1 MTGRRQIVLGVV
13 RWGGEQIVTGRVDGI
28 RVLIAD
34 DHPVMRDGIAAAIES
49 GHDMVVIGEAADGA
63 EAIVRFRELRP
74 DVALVDLQMP
84 GVDGLQAIA
93 AIGGEFPDA
102 RIIVLTS
109 YPGDARVKRALTFG
123 ASAYLLKTATREE
136 ILTAIRSVMN
146 GRRVVA
152 SEVAGEIASHA
163 WSEMLSD
170 RELSV
175 LRLVATGHTN
185 KRIAEVLC
193 ISEDTV
199 KARLKNIM
207 IKLGAMDRTHA
218 VTLARNRGFFDT

>member
-1 MTGRRQIVLGVV
+1 MVT
-13 RWGGEQIVTGRVDGI
+13 GGEDRI

-34 DHPVMRDGIAAAIES
+34 DHPIMRDGIAVALES
-49 GHDMVVIGEAADGA
+49 SPDMEVVGQAADGA
-63 EAIVRFRELRP
+63 EAIVRFRELLP
-74 DVALVDLQMP
+74 DVALIDLQMP
-84 GVDGLQAIA
+84 GVDGLQAIH
-93 AIGGEFPDA
+93 AISAEFPQA

-109 YPGDARVKRALTFG
+109 YPGDARVRRALTQG
-123 ASAYLLKTATREE
+123 ANAYMLKTATREE
-136 ILTAIRSVMN
+136 ILTAIRSVMS

-175 LRLVATGHTN
+175 LRLVATGNTN
-185 KRIAEVLC
+185 KRIADILC
-193 ISEDTV
+193 VSEDTV

-207 IKLGAMDRTHA
+207 TKLGALDRTHA
-218 VTLARNRGFFDT
+218 VTLARNRGFFDG

>member
-1 MTGRRQIVLGVV
+1 MLTGGADR
-13 RWGGEQIVTGRVDGI
+13 I

-34 DHPVMRDGIAAAIES
+34 DHPIMRDGIAVALES
-49 GHDMVVIGEAADGA
+49 SPDMDVVGQAADGA

-74 DVALVDLQMP
+74 DVALIDLQMP
-84 GVDGLQAIA
+84 GVDGLQAIHTISA
-93 AIGGEFPDA
+93 EFPQA

-109 YPGDARVKRALTFG
+109 YPGDARVKRALTLG
-123 ASAYLLKTATREE
+123 ANAYMLKTATRDE
-136 ILTAIRSVMN
+136 ILGAIRSVMN

-152 SEVAGEIASHA
+152 SEVAGDIASHA

-175 LRLVATGHTN
+175 LRLVATGNTN
-185 KRIAEVLC
+185 KRIADILC
-193 ISEDTV
+193 VSEDTV

-207 IKLGAMDRTHA
+207 TKLGALDRTHA
-218 VTLARNRGFFDT
+218 VTLARNRGFFDS

>member
-1 MTGRRQIVLGVV
+1 MVRHGAGGR
-13 RWGGEQIVTGRVDGI
+13 IVTGGDERI

-34 DHPVMRDGIAAAIES
+34 DHPIMRDGIVAAIES
-49 GHDMVVIGEAADGA
+49 GGDMVVVGQAADGA
-63 EAIVRFRELRP
+63 EAIVRHRELQP
-74 DVALVDLQMP
+74 DVALIDLQMP
-84 GVDGLQAIA
+84 GVDGLQAIST
-93 AIGGEFPDA
+93 ISGERPSA

-109 YPGDARVKRALTFG
+109 YPGDARVKRALSFG
-123 ASAYLLKTATREE
+123 ACAYLLKTATRDE
-136 ILTAIRSVMN
+136 ILAAIRSVI
-146 GRRVVA
+146 GGKRVVA

-185 KRIAEVLC
+185 KRIADILC
-193 ISEDTV
+193 VSEDTV

-207 IKLGAMDRTHA
+207 TKLGAMDRTHA
-218 VTLARNRGFFDT
+218 VTLARDRGFFDA

>member
-1 MTGRRQIVLGVV
+1 MTGGDER
-13 RWGGEQIVTGRVDGI
+13 I

-34 DHPVMRDGIAAAIES
+34 DHPIMRDGIAAAIES
-49 GHDMVVIGEAADGA
+49 GTDMVVVGQAADGA
-63 EAIVRFRELRP
+63 EAIVRYREMHP
-74 DVALVDLQMP
+74 DVALIDLQMP

-93 AIGGEFPDA
+93 TISGEHPAA
-102 RIIVLTS
+102 RVIVLTS
-109 YPGDARVKRALTFG
+109 YPGDARVKRALSLG
-123 ASAYLLKTATREE
+123 AGAYLLKTATREE
-136 ILTAIRSVMN
+136 ILGAIRSVMN

-152 SEVAGEIASHA
+152 TEVAGEIASHA

-185 KRIAEVLC
+185 KRIADILC
-193 ISEDTV
+193 VSEDTV

-207 IKLGAMDRTHA
+207 TKLGAMDRTHA
-218 VTLARNRGFFDT
+218 VTLARERGFFDA

>member
-1 MTGRRQIVLGVV
+1 MLTGGADR
-13 RWGGEQIVTGRVDGI
+13 I

-34 DHPVMRDGIAAAIES
+34 DHPIMRDGIAVALES
-49 GHDMVVIGEAADGA
+49 SPDMDVVGQAADGA

-74 DVALVDLQMP
+74 DVALIDLQMP
-84 GVDGLQAIA
+84 GVDGLQAIHTISA
-93 AIGGEFPDA
+93 EFPQA

-109 YPGDARVKRALTFG
+109 YPGDARVKRALTLG
-123 ASAYLLKTATREE
+123 ANAYMLKTATRDE
-136 ILTAIRSVMN
+136 ILGAIRSVMN

-175 LRLVATGHTN
+175 LRLVATGNTN
-185 KRIAEVLC
+185 KRIADILC
-193 ISEDTV
+193 VSEDTV

-207 IKLGAMDRTHA
+207 TKLGALDRTHA
-218 VTLARNRGFFDT
+218 VTLARNRGFFDS

>member
-1 MTGRRQIVLGVV
+1 MTGREGC
-13 RWGGEQIVTGRVDGI
+13 I

-34 DHPVMRDGIAAAIES
+34 DHPIMRDGIAAAIES
-49 GHDMVVIGEAADGA
+49 GEDMVVVGQAVDGA

-74 DVALVDLQMP
+74 DIALVDLQMP

-93 AIGGEFPDA
+93 AIGGEFPEA

-123 ASAYLLKTATREE
+123 ASAYLLKTATRDE
-136 ILTAIRSVMN
+136 ILAAIRSVMN
-146 GRRVVA
+146 GKRVVA

-175 LRLVATGHTN
+175 LRLVATGNTN
-185 KRIAEVLC
+185 KRIADILC

-218 VTLARNRGFFDT
+218 VTLARSRGFFDA

>member
-1 MTGRRQIVLGVV
+1 MTGRA
-13 RWGGEQIVTGRVDGI
+13 DGI

-34 DHPVMRDGIAAAIES
+34 DHPVMRDGIAAAVES
-49 GHDMVVIGEAADGA
+49 GHDMVVIGQAADGA

-123 ASAYLLKTATREE
+123 ASAYLLKTATRDE
-136 ILTAIRSVMN
+136 ILAAIRSVMN

-185 KRIAEVLC
+185 KRIADILC

-207 IKLGAMDRTHA
+207 TKLGALDRTHA

>member
-1 MTGRRQIVLGVV
+1 ME
-13 RWGGEQIVTGRVDGI
+13 GEISHVPGEDNVTGGAECV

-49 GHDMVVIGEAADGA
+49 GPDMVVVGQAADGA
-63 EAIVRFRELRP
+63 EAIVRFRELLP
-74 DVALVDLQMP
+74 DVALIDLQMP

-93 AIGGEFPDA
+93 TICGEYPAA

-123 ASAYLLKTATREE
+123 ACAYLLKTATREE
-136 ILTAIRSVMN
+136 ILAAIRSVM
-146 GRRVVA
+146 GGKRVVA

-185 KRIAEVLC
+185 KRIADVLC

-207 IKLGAMDRTHA
+207 TKLDAMDRTHA
-218 VTLARNRGFFDT
+218 VTLARDRGFFDA

>member
-1 MTGRRQIVLGVV
+1 M
-13 RWGGEQIVTGRVDGI
+13 VTGGADRI

-34 DHPVMRDGIAAAIES
+34 DHPIMRDGIAVALES
-49 GHDMVVIGEAADGA
+49 SPDMDVVGQAADGA
-63 EAIVRFRELRP
+63 EAIVRFRELHP
-74 DVALVDLQMP
+74 DVALIDLQMP
-84 GVDGLQAIA
+84 GVDGLQAIH
-93 AIGGEFPDA
+93 AISAEFPQA

-109 YPGDARVKRALTFG
+109 YPGDARVKRALTLG
-123 ASAYLLKTATREE
+123 ANAYMLKTATREE
-136 ILTAIRSVMN
+136 ILGAIRSVMN

-152 SEVAGEIASHA
+152 TEVAGEIASHA

-185 KRIAEVLC
+185 KRIADILC
-193 ISEDTV
+193 VSEDTV

-207 IKLGAMDRTHA
+207 TKLGALDRTHA
-218 VTLARNRGFFDT
+218 VTLARNRGFFDG

>member
-1 MTGRRQIVLGVV
+1 
-13 RWGGEQIVTGRVDGI
+13 VTGRADGI

-49 GHDMVVIGEAADGA
+49 G
-63 EAIVRFRELRP
+63 EAIVRYRELRP
-74 DVALVDLQMP
+74 DIALIDLQMP

-93 AIGGEFPDA
+93 AIGGEFPEA

-136 ILTAIRSVMN
+136 ILAAIRSVMN

-185 KRIAEVLC
+185 KRIADVLC

-207 IKLGAMDRTHA
+207 TKLGAMDRTHA
-218 VTLARNRGFFDT
+218 VTIARNRGFFDA

>member
-1 MTGRRQIVLGVV
+1 
-13 RWGGEQIVTGRVDGI
+13 VTADAPSI

-34 DHPVMRDGIAAAIES
+34 DHPIMRDGIVAAIDS
-49 GHDMVVIGEAADGA
+49 AQDMTVVGQAADGA
-63 EAIVRFRELRP
+63 EAIVRYRELRP

-84 GVDGLQAIA
+84 GVDGLQAISTLGA
-93 AIGGEFPDA
+93 EFPDA

-123 ASAYLLKTATREE
+123 ANAYLLKTATRDE
-136 ILTAIRSVMN
+136 ILAAIRSVMI

-152 SEVAGEIASHA
+152 TEIAGDIASHA

-185 KRIAEVLC
+185 KRIADILC
-193 ISEDTV
+193 VSEDTV

-207 IKLGAMDRTHA
+207 TKLGALDRTHA
-218 VTLARNRGFFDT
+218 VTLARHRGFFDG

>member
-1 MTGRRQIVLGVV
+1 MTSRA
-13 RWGGEQIVTGRVDGI
+13 DGI

-49 GHDMVVIGEAADGA
+49 GEDMIVIGQAVDGA
-63 EAIVRFRELRP
+63 EAIVRYRELRP
-74 DVALVDLQMP
+74 DIALIDLQMP

-93 AIGGEFPDA
+93 AIGGEFPEA

-136 ILTAIRSVMN
+136 ILAAIRSVMN

-185 KRIAEVLC
+185 KRIADVLC

-207 IKLGAMDRTHA
+207 TKLGAMDRTHA
-218 VTLARNRGFFDT
+218 VTIARNRGFFDA

>member
-1 MTGRRQIVLGVV
+1 MTGRA
-13 RWGGEQIVTGRVDGI
+13 DCI

-34 DHPVMRDGIAAAIES
+34 DHPIMRDGIAAAIES
-49 GHDMVVIGEAADGA
+49 GEDMVVIGQAADGA

-74 DVALVDLQMP
+74 DIALIDLQMP

-93 AIGGEFPDA
+93 AIGGEFPEA

-136 ILTAIRSVMN
+136 ILAAIRSVMN

-185 KRIAEVLC
+185 KRIADILC

-207 IKLGAMDRTHA
+207 TKLGAMDRTHA
-218 VTLARNRGFFDT
+218 VTLARNRGFFDV

>member
-1 MTGRRQIVLGVV
+1 MTG
-13 RWGGEQIVTGRVDGI
+13 GEDRI

-34 DHPVMRDGIAAAIES
+34 DHPIMRDGIAVALES
-49 GHDMVVIGEAADGA
+49 SPDMEVVGQAADGA
-63 EAIVRFRELRP
+63 EAIVRFRELLP
-74 DVALVDLQMP
+74 DVALIDLQMP
-84 GVDGLQAIA
+84 GVDGLQAIH
-93 AIGGEFPDA
+93 AISAEFPQA

-109 YPGDARVKRALTFG
+109 YPGDARVRRALTQG
-123 ASAYLLKTATREE
+123 ANAYMLKTATREE
-136 ILTAIRSVMN
+136 ILTAIRSVMS

-175 LRLVATGHTN
+175 LRLVATGNTN
-185 KRIAEVLC
+185 KRIADILC
-193 ISEDTV
+193 VSEDTV

-207 IKLGAMDRTHA
+207 TKLGALDRTHA
-218 VTLARNRGFFDT
+218 VTLARNRGFFDG

>member
-1 MTGRRQIVLGVV
+1 M
-13 RWGGEQIVTGRVDGI
+13 VTGGADRI

-34 DHPVMRDGIAAAIES
+34 DHPIMRDGIAVALES
-49 GHDMVVIGEAADGA
+49 SPDMDVVGQAADGA

-74 DVALVDLQMP
+74 DVALIDLQMP
-84 GVDGLQAIA
+84 GVDGLQAIHTISA
-93 AIGGEFPDA
+93 EFPQA

-109 YPGDARVKRALTFG
+109 YPGDARVKRALTLG
-123 ASAYLLKTATREE
+123 ANAYMLKTATRDE
-136 ILTAIRSVMN
+136 ILGAIRSVMN

-175 LRLVATGHTN
+175 LRLVATGNTN
-185 KRIAEVLC
+185 KRIADILC
-193 ISEDTV
+193 VSEDTV

-207 IKLGAMDRTHA
+207 TKLGALDRTHA
-218 VTLARNRGFFDT
+218 VTLARNRGFFDG

>member
-1 MTGRRQIVLGVV
+1 MSEHGRRIQ
-13 RWGGEQIVTGRVDGI
+13 
-28 RVLIAD
+28 VLIAD

-49 GHDMVVIGEAADGA
+49 GGDMHVLAQACDGA

-74 DVALVDLQMP
+74 DVALIDLQMP

-93 AIGGEFPDA
+93 AICAEFPAA
-102 RIIVLTS
+102 RVIVLTS
-109 YPGDARVKRALTFG
+109 YPGDARVKRTLTVG
-123 ASAYLLKTATREE
+123 ASAYLLKSATREE
-136 ILTAIRSVMN
+136 ILAAIRTVMS

-152 SEVAGEIASHA
+152 SDVAGEIASHA

-175 LRLVATGHTN
+175 LRLVATGNTN
-185 KRIAEVLC
+185 KRIADILC

-199 KARLKNIM
+199 KARLKAIM
-207 IKLGAMDRTHA
+207 NKLGATDRTHA
-218 VTLARNRGFFDT
+218 VTLARNRGFLDG

>member
-1 MTGRRQIVLGVV
+1 MAEPGGAMVT
-13 RWGGEQIVTGRVDGI
+13 GGEDRI

-34 DHPVMRDGIAAAIES
+34 DHPIMRDGIAVALES
-49 GHDMVVIGEAADGA
+49 SPDMEVVGQAADGA
-63 EAIVRFRELRP
+63 EAIVRFRELLP
-74 DVALVDLQMP
+74 DVALIDLQMP
-84 GVDGLQAIA
+84 GVDGLQAIH
-93 AIGGEFPDA
+93 AISAEFPQA

-109 YPGDARVKRALTFG
+109 YPGDARVRRALTQG
-123 ASAYLLKTATREE
+123 ANAYMLKTATREE
-136 ILTAIRSVMN
+136 ILTAIRSVMS

-175 LRLVATGHTN
+175 LRLVATGNTN
-185 KRIAEVLC
+185 KRIADILC
-193 ISEDTV
+193 VSEDTV

-207 IKLGAMDRTHA
+207 TKLGALDRTHA
-218 VTLARNRGFFDT
+218 VTLARNRGFFDG

>member
-1 MTGRRQIVLGVV
+1 MTATAER
-13 RWGGEQIVTGRVDGI
+13 I

-34 DHPVMRDGIAAAIES
+34 DHPIMRDGIAAAIES
-49 GHDMVVIGEAADGA
+49 DVGMVVVGQAADGA
-63 EAIVRFRELRP
+63 EAIVRYRELRP
-74 DVALVDLQMP
+74 DIALIDLQMP
-84 GVDGLQAIA
+84 GVDGLQAIST
-93 AIGGEFPDA
+93 IGGEHPAA

-123 ASAYLLKTATREE
+123 ASAYLLKTATRDE
-136 ILTAIRSVMN
+136 ILAAIRSVMS

-185 KRIAEVLC
+185 KRIADILC
-193 ISEDTV
+193 VSEDTV

-218 VTLARNRGFFDT
+218 VTLARSRGFFDG

>member
-1 MTGRRQIVLGVV
+1 VCYGPFGA
-13 RWGGEQIVTGRVDGI
+13 GEKIVTGRADCI

-34 DHPVMRDGIAAAIES
+34 DHPIMRDGIAAAIES
-49 GHDMVVIGEAADGA
+49 GEDMVVIGQAADGA

-74 DVALVDLQMP
+74 DIALIDLQMP

-93 AIGGEFPDA
+93 AIGGEFPEA

-136 ILTAIRSVMN
+136 ILAAIRSVMN

-185 KRIAEVLC
+185 KRIADILC

-207 IKLGAMDRTHA
+207 TKLGAMDRTHA
-218 VTLARNRGFFDT
+218 VTLARNRGFFDV

>member
-1 MTGRRQIVLGVV
+1 
-13 RWGGEQIVTGRVDGI
+13 VTSRADGI

-49 GHDMVVIGEAADGA
+49 GEDMIVIGQAVDGA
-63 EAIVRFRELRP
+63 EAIVRYRELRP
-74 DVALVDLQMP
+74 DIALIDLQMP

-93 AIGGEFPDA
+93 AIGGEFPEA

-136 ILTAIRSVMN
+136 ILAAIRSVMN

-185 KRIAEVLC
+185 KRIADVLC

-207 IKLGAMDRTHA
+207 TKLGAMDRTHA
-218 VTLARNRGFFDT
+218 VTIARNRGFFDA

>member
-1 MTGRRQIVLGVV
+1 MTGSDER
-13 RWGGEQIVTGRVDGI
+13 I

-34 DHPVMRDGIAAAIES
+34 DHPIMRDGIVAAIES
-49 GHDMVVIGEAADGA
+49 DADMLVVGQAADGA
-63 EAIVRFRELRP
+63 EAIVRYRELQP
-74 DVALVDLQMP
+74 DVALIDLQMP

-93 AIGGEFPDA
+93 TISGEMPAA

-109 YPGDARVKRALTFG
+109 YPGDARVKRALSFG
-123 ASAYLLKTATREE
+123 ACAYLLKTATRDE
-136 ILTAIRSVMN
+136 ILAAIRSVMK
-146 GRRVVA
+146 GRRVMA

-175 LRLVATGHTN
+175 LRLVATGNTN
-185 KRIAEVLC
+185 KRIADILC

-207 IKLGAMDRTHA
+207 TKLGAVDRTHA
-218 VTLARNRGFFDT
+218 VTLARNRGFFDA

>member
-1 MTGRRQIVLGVV
+1 
-13 RWGGEQIVTGRVDGI
+13 VTGRADGI

-49 GHDMVVIGEAADGA
+49 GEDMIVIGQAVDGA
-63 EAIVRFRELRP
+63 EAIVRYRELRP
-74 DVALVDLQMP
+74 DIALIDLQMP

-93 AIGGEFPDA
+93 AIGGEFPEA

-136 ILTAIRSVMN
+136 ILAAIRSVMN

-185 KRIAEVLC
+185 KRIADVLC

-207 IKLGAMDRTHA
+207 TKLGAMDRTHA
-218 VTLARNRGFFDT
+218 VTIARNRGFFDA

>member
-1 MTGRRQIVLGVV
+1 MTSRA
-13 RWGGEQIVTGRVDGI
+13 DGI

-49 GHDMVVIGEAADGA
+49 DEGMVVIGQAADGA

-74 DVALVDLQMP
+74 DVALIDLQMP

-93 AIGGEFPDA
+93 AIGGEFPEA

-109 YPGDARVKRALTFG
+109 YPGDARVKRAHTFG

-136 ILTAIRSVMN
+136 ILAAIRSVMH

-175 LRLVATGHTN
+175 LRLVATGNTN
-185 KRIAEVLC
+185 KRIADILC

-207 IKLGAMDRTHA
+207 TKLGAMDRTHA
-218 VTLARNRGFFDT
+218 VTLARNRGFFDA

>member
-1 MTGRRQIVLGVV
+1 
-13 RWGGEQIVTGRVDGI
+13 VTVDESPI

-34 DHPVMRDGIAAAIES
+34 DHPIMRDGIVAAIES
-49 GHDMVVIGEAADGA
+49 ARDMTVVGQAADGA
-63 EAIVRFRELRP
+63 EAIVRYRELHP

-84 GVDGLQAIA
+84 GVDGLQAISTLS
-93 AIGGEFPDA
+93 GEFPNA
-102 RIIVLTS
+102 RIIVITS
-109 YPGDARVKRALTFG
+109 YPGDARVKRALAFG
-123 ASAYLLKTATREE
+123 ANAYLLKTATRDE

-152 SEVAGEIASHA
+152 ADVAGEIASHA

-185 KRIAEVLC
+185 KRIADILC
-193 ISEDTV
+193 VSEDAV
-199 KARLKNIM
+199 KARLKNVM
-207 IKLGAMDRTHA
+207 TKLGAHDRTHA
-218 VTLARNRGFFDT
+218 VTLARNRGFFDD

>member
-1 MTGRRQIVLGVV
+1 MLTGGADR
-13 RWGGEQIVTGRVDGI
+13 I

-34 DHPVMRDGIAAAIES
+34 DHPIMRDGIAVALES
-49 GHDMVVIGEAADGA
+49 SPDMEVVGQAADGA

-74 DVALVDLQMP
+74 DVALIDLQMP
-84 GVDGLQAIA
+84 GVDGLQAIHTISA
-93 AIGGEFPDA
+93 EFPQA

-109 YPGDARVKRALTFG
+109 YPGDARVKRALTLG
-123 ASAYLLKTATREE
+123 ANAYMLKTATRDE
-136 ILTAIRSVMN
+136 ILGAIRSVMN

-175 LRLVATGHTN
+175 LRLVATGNTN
-185 KRIAEVLC
+185 KRIADILC
-193 ISEDTV
+193 VSEDTV

-207 IKLGAMDRTHA
+207 TKLGALDRTHA
-218 VTLARNRGFFDT
+218 VTLARNRGFFDS

>member
-1 MTGRRQIVLGVV
+1 MTGRA
-13 RWGGEQIVTGRVDGI
+13 DGI

-49 GHDMVVIGEAADGA
+49 GEDMLVIGQATDGA

-74 DVALVDLQMP
+74 DIALIDLQMP

-93 AIGGEFPDA
+93 AIGGEFPEA

-136 ILTAIRSVMN
+136 ILAAIRSVMK

-185 KRIAEVLC
+185 KRIADVLC

-207 IKLGAMDRTHA
+207 TKLGAMDRTHA
-218 VTLARNRGFFDT
+218 VTLARNRGFFDA

>member
-1 MTGRRQIVLGVV
+1 MLTGGADR
-13 RWGGEQIVTGRVDGI
+13 I

-34 DHPVMRDGIAAAIES
+34 DHPIMRDGIAVALES
-49 GHDMVVIGEAADGA
+49 SPDMEVIGQAADGA

-74 DVALVDLQMP
+74 DVALIDLQMP
-84 GVDGLQAIA
+84 GVDGLQAIN
-93 AIGGEFPDA
+93 AIGAEFPQA

-109 YPGDARVKRALTFG
+109 YPGDARVKRALTLG
-123 ASAYLLKTATREE
+123 ANAYMLKTATREE
-136 ILTAIRSVMN
+136 ILGAIRSVMN

-185 KRIAEVLC
+185 KRIADILC
-193 ISEDTV
+193 VSEDTV

-207 IKLGAMDRTHA
+207 TKLGALDRTHA
-218 VTLARNRGFFDT
+218 VTLARHRGFFDG

>member
-1 MTGRRQIVLGVV
+1 
-13 RWGGEQIVTGRVDGI
+13 
-28 RVLIAD
+28 
-34 DHPVMRDGIAAAIES
+34 MRDGIAAAVES
-49 GHDMVVIGEAADGA
+49 GHDMVVIGQAADGA

-123 ASAYLLKTATREE
+123 ASAYLLKTATRDE
-136 ILTAIRSVMN
+136 ILAAIRSVMN

-185 KRIAEVLC
+185 KRIADILC

-207 IKLGAMDRTHA
+207 TKLGALDRTHA